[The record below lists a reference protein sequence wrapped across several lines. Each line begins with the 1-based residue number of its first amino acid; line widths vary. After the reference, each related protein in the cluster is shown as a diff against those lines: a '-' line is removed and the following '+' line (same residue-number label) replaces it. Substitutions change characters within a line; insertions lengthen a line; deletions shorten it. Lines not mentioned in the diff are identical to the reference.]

1 MDSPSLDTGAAEPAP
16 DGTGSRTWLV
26 RHDPGLRATKRSVR
40 AAVLVPVVFAL
51 ARYGTHNSQTPL
63 FAVFGSV
70 SLLLFVDFGGP
81 LRLRVRSF
89 LVLWVA
95 GAAFIT
101 VGTLCSTQPAAAVV
115 SMAVVGF
122 GVLFAGVV
130 SPQAAAASTA
140 ALLFFVLPVSEQA
153 SASAIGD
160 RLLGWALAGVL
171 CIPAAL
177 FVWADRWHDP
187 LRHAL
192 GDAAG
197 AVADLLDQ
205 AARSGGAV
213 TDRVPVRRA
222 LVALRAQFEAT
233 PYRPTGAGPTDVA
246 LTNLVSRLEW
256 AGSRAIAATDRTPP
270 PEEFDRVTAVE
281 EAAAQV
287 LRAVGDVLATRGP
300 TPDSGPAIELRG
312 SATRLASARQ
322 AATDAALTSLVGGAD
337 EAAGV
342 TVDASTDPATAL
354 DRLDPTF
361 PVRMLAFALEM
372 LADGVLD
379 ALGPGTVGAGPVAR
393 ATVTLRSFGRVAA
406 GYLTLRS
413 VWFRNSVRGAV
424 GLSLA
429 VLVVEVTTVQ
439 HGFWVVLGTL
449 SVLRSNALGTGAT
462 AVRAVLG
469 TAIGFLVGYV
479 VLLAIGHHGARLW
492 VVLPLAVLVAGITPK
507 VSSFTAGQAGFT
519 VLVVVVF
526 NIIEPIGS
534 KVGLIRIEDVLIGA
548 AVSVVVGLL
557 FWPRGAGA
565 QLARALA
572 DAYASAA
579 AWLSTAVDHV
589 ARAGAGAAAATGAD
603 HSWTPESLVAL
614 ASARRLDD
622 AYRQYLGERGAKP
635 VPLPVVTRLLTGTAR
650 IRLTALTLEGLPDL
664 AVPGAPPPL
673 PEVVVARA
681 TVATE
686 CGAVESWFDGFAA
699 SLGAPGHVVATI
711 PPVDARL
718 APEVV
723 GAWDA
728 VRRDG
733 RRDGVIA
740 VLRLLW
746 VEERMADLRGLQA
759 DLATTTERAERPPW
773 WRRVRGTR
781 EAASAGPPAGG
792 PDSGV
797 GRSDDR
803 RHGP

>member
-1 MDSPSLDTGAAEPAP
+1 MDSPSLVTGAAGPAP
-16 DGTGSRTWLV
+16 DGTGLRAWLV

-40 AAVLVPVVFAL
+40 AAVLVPIVFAL

-89 LVLWVA
+89 LVLWVT
-95 GAAFIT
+95 GAAFIAA
-101 VGTLCSTQPAAAVV
+101 GTICSTHPAAAVT

-130 SPQAAAASTA
+130 SPQAVAASTA

-153 SASAIGD
+153 SATAIGD
-160 RLLGWALAGVL
+160 RLLGWAIAGLL
-171 CIPAAL
+171 CIPVAL
-177 FVWADRWHDP
+177 FVWAERWHDP

-192 GDAAG
+192 GDAARS
-197 AVADLLDQ
+197 VADLLDEG
-205 AARSGGAV
+205 ARSGGPA
-213 TDRVPVRRA
+213 TGHAGVRRSLA
-222 LVALRAQFEAT
+222 ALRAQFEAT

-256 AGSRAIAATDRTPP
+256 VGSRAIAATDRPTP
-270 PEEFDRVTAVE
+270 PEERDRVTAVE
-281 EAAAQV
+281 EAAARV
-287 LRAVGDVLATRGP
+287 LQAVAGLLVTRDTGP
-300 TPDSGPAIELRG
+300 HSGAAVELRT
-312 SATRLASARQ
+312 SVTRLASARQ
-322 AATDAALTSLVGGAD
+322 LATDAALATLVAGAD
-337 EAAGV
+337 APDAA

-354 DRLDPTF
+354 DRLDPTY
-361 PVRMLAFALEM
+361 PARMLAFALEM
-372 LADGVLD
+372 LAEGVLD
-379 ALGPGTVGAGPVAR
+379 ALGPGTVGTAPMAR
-393 ATVTLRSFGRVAA
+393 AVAALRSFCRVAA
-406 GYLTLRS
+406 GHLTPRS

-462 AVRAVLG
+462 ALRAVLG

-479 VLLAIGHHGARLW
+479 VLLAIGHHDARLW
-492 VVLPLAVLVAGITPK
+492 IVLPVAVLVAGIAPT

-519 VLVVVVF
+519 VLVVVIF

-565 QLARALA
+565 HLARALA
-572 DAYASAA
+572 DAYATAA
-579 AWLSTAVDHV
+579 AWLSAAVDEV
-589 ARAGAGAAAATGAD
+589 ARAGAAD
-603 HSWTPESLVAL
+603 ERSRTPEALTAL

-622 AYRQYLGERGAKP
+622 AYRQYLAERGAKS

-664 AVPGAPPPL
+664 AGPGAPAPL
-673 PEVVVARA
+673 PEVVTARG
-681 TVATE
+681 TVSAE
-686 CGAVESWFDGFAA
+686 CTAVESWFDGFAV
-699 SLGAPGHVVATI
+699 SLGVRKHTMGPI
-711 PPVDARL
+711 PPVDTRL
-718 APEVV
+718 APELVA
-723 GAWDA
+723 AWDA

-733 RRDGVIA
+733 RRDDVIA

-759 DLATTTERAERPPW
+759 DLAATTAGRSGRPSTPGG
-773 WRRVRGTR
+773 VRGIRRTGTVGDP
-781 EAASAGPPAGG
+781 ADGPGG
-792 PDSGV
+792 DV
-797 GRSDDR
+797 GPSRDR
-803 RHGP
+803 RPGP

>member
-1 MDSPSLDTGAAEPAP
+1 MDSPSLDTGMAGPAP
-16 DGTGSRTWLV
+16 DAAGLRLWLV
-26 RHDPGLRATKRSVR
+26 SHDPGLRATKRSVR
-40 AAVLVPVVFAL
+40 AAVLVPIVFAL

-81 LRLRVRSF
+81 LRIRVRSF

-101 VGTLCSTQPAAAVV
+101 VGTLCSTRPAAAVA

-122 GVLFAGVV
+122 GVLYAGVV
-130 SPQAAAASTA
+130 SPQAVAASTA

-153 SASAIGD
+153 SASAIAD
-160 RLLGWALAGVL
+160 RLLGWVLAGVL

-187 LRHAL
+187 LRRAL
-192 GDAAG
+192 GDAARS
-197 AVADLLDQ
+197 VADLLDE

-213 TDRVPVRRA
+213 TDHAAVRRA
-222 LVALRAQFEAT
+222 LAALRAQFEAT

-256 AGSRAIAATDRTPP
+256 VGSRAIAATHRPP
-270 PEEFDRVTAVE
+270 PTEERARVTTVE

-287 LRAVGDVLATRGP
+287 LRAVGAVLATR
-300 TPDSGPAIELRG
+300 DSAPHPGPAAELRA
-312 SATRLASARQ
+312 SVSRLASARQ
-322 AATDAALTSLVGGAD
+322 VATDAALTTLVAD
-337 EAAGV
+337 ADAADAA
-342 TVDASTDPATAL
+342 TVGASTDPSTAL
-354 DRLDPTF
+354 DRLDPTY

-372 LADGVLD
+372 LAEGMLD
-379 ALGPGTVGAGPVAR
+379 ALGTGTVGTGPVAR
-393 ATVTLRSFGRVAA
+393 AATTLRSFGRVAA
-406 GYLTLRS
+406 DHFTLRS

-429 VLVVEVTTVQ
+429 VLVVEATTVQ

-479 VLLAIGHHGARLW
+479 VLLAIGHHDARLW
-492 VVLPLAVLVAGITPK
+492 VVLPLAVLVAGITPTI
-507 VSSFTAGQAGFT
+507 SSFTAGQAGFT

-526 NIIEPIGS
+526 NIIEPVGS

-548 AVSVVVGLL
+548 GVSVVVGLL

-572 DAYASAA
+572 DAYATAA
-579 AWLSTAVDHV
+579 AWLSAAVDQV
-589 ARAGAGAAAATGAD
+589 ARAGAAAD
-603 HSWTPESLVAL
+603 HSWTPEGLTAL

-673 PEVVVARA
+673 PEVVTARA
-681 TVATE
+681 TVSTE
-686 CGAVESWFDGFAA
+686 CATVESWFDDFAG
-699 SLGAPGHVVATI
+699 SLGVRRHAAGTI
-711 PPVDARL
+711 PPVEARL
-718 APEVV
+718 APELVA
-723 GAWDA
+723 AWDA
-728 VRRDG
+728 VRRNG

-759 DLATTTERAERPPW
+759 DLAATAVERTDGSP
-773 WRRVRGTR
+773 WRRRARGTR
-781 EAASAGPPAGG
+781 GADAA
-792 PDSGV
+792 
-797 GRSDDR
+797 GRSAEGPSDDVGPTNDR
-803 RHGP
+803 RRGP